1 MRFISELHALSFND
15 ARHSDA
21 CSMVLPWIQ
30 GKCKDQG
37 LQASTSEYLE
47 QSCPPSRLICCQR
60 AFSYW
65 APLDVIKDFE
75 VAKPFCF
82 PSSSRVLTL
91 YRYLLVFFESDR
103 SSYLHDRSL
112 APDIFGSLATNDLK
126 SWLFVGACF
135 SSLLG
140 VNLAEFLRDLD
151 PSRRLMSTYAF

>member
-21 CSMVLPWIQ
+21 CSMVLPWVQ

-82 PSSSRVLTL
+82 PSSSHVLIL
-91 YRYLLVFFESDR
+91 CSYLFFFENDRAGYLRDR
-103 SSYLHDRSL
+103 SR
-112 APDIFGSLATNDLK
+112 APGFFGKSALATHGLK
-126 SWLFVGACF
+126 FWLFVGACI

-140 VNLAEFLRDLD
+140 VNLLSDLD

>member
-82 PSSSRVLTL
+82 PSSSHVLIL
-91 YRYLLVFFESDR
+91 CRYLLVFFESAR
-103 SSYLHDRSL
+103 SNYLHDRSL
-112 APDIFGSLATNDLK
+112 APGHLWLPGYQRSQVLALCWSLFFK
-126 SWLFVGACF
+126 S
-135 SSLLG
+135 
-140 VNLAEFLRDLD
+140 
-151 PSRRLMSTYAF
+151 SRSQPG